1 MNIHR
6 YEYADITKELQ

>member
-1 MNIHR
+1 MNIDR